1 MEIIITLLED
11 AAFIRP
17 QGAFGWWWVG
27 SVRSARLPF
36 LDRND
41 ASCSSVWS
49 AHGNVGTHTA
59 GAFLVCVPEMPPI
72 AHARG

>member
-1 MEIIITLLED
+1 MRHSSALRELLGGGGLGP
-11 AAFIRP
+11 F
-17 QGAFGWWWVG
+17 V
-27 SVRSARLPF
+27 VRGGFPF
-36 LDRND
+36 LNRNG

-59 GAFLVCVPEMPPI
+59 GAFLVCVPRPEMPPI